1 MFSEALEDFLDV
13 FHVLFRVIGVNQDII
28 KVDYYALI

>member
-1 MFSEALEDFLDV
+1 MSEDFPNV

-28 KVDYYALI
+28 KIYYYALV